1 MTDMFDMIDQSVDDY
16 YRGEITRA
24 AAGSRV
30 YLYAPSVLQT
40 AAEALQAVHDALDE
54 HDIAAQFTRRLG
66 SLAARVLDACV
77 ERFARE
83 NYEPYLDAPVDPL
96 ALLDTAVAFAGDR
109 VDWDLTPLA
118 GPVIAESRAE
128 VAYVTLPPAPGAA
141 TEDDARPLVVSLGR
155 PDRAAVDLVYSSGG
169 GPLRD
174 YEPGPWS
181 WHLGHKVP
189 GQLFLGTDTRV
200 VAPEP
205 SHETAGEVAQVIAA
219 VLNGEID
226 LPR

>member
-1 MTDMFDMIDQSVDDY
+1 MIDMIDNSVDDY
-16 YRGEITRA
+16 YREEITQA

-30 YLYAPSVLQT
+30 YLYSPSVLQT
-40 AAEALQAVHDALDE
+40 AAEALQGVHDALDE
-54 HDIAAQFTRRLG
+54 HDIATPFTRRLG
-66 SLAARVLDACV
+66 SLAASILDACV

-83 NYEPYLDAPVDPL
+83 NYDPFLDAPVDPV
-96 ALLDTAVAFAGDR
+96 ALLDTAVSFAGDR

-118 GPVIAESRAE
+118 GPAIAESRAE
-128 VAYVTLPPAPGAA
+128 VAYVTLPAAPESACGQEAA
-141 TEDDARPLVVSLGR
+141 ARPLVVSLGR

-181 WHLGHKVP
+181 WHLGHEVP
-189 GQLFLGTDTRV
+189 GHLFLGTDTKI

-205 SHETAGEVAQVIAA
+205 SHETAGEIAQVIAA
-219 VLNGEID
+219 VLNGELD